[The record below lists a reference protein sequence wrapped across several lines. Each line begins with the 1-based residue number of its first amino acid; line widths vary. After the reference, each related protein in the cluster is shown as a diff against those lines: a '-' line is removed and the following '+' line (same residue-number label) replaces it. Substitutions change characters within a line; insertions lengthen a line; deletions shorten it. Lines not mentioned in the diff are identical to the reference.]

1 MGDDPARPAEAA
13 RERLAAA
20 LKAAM
25 KARDHPT
32 VAVARSL
39 LSALDNKSAVPL
51 SDHPT
56 PMFAA
61 SAEAPRH
68 DPTPAEISQVFA
80 TEAAEREAAAAD
92 YDRRGLPAEAAR
104 LRAEIAIIARLRS
117 DPSCGGG

>member
-1 MGDDPARPAEAA
+1 MTAEPARPAEAA
-13 RERLAAA
+13 RAGLAAA

-25 KARDHPT
+25 KARDQAT

-51 SDHPT
+51 VDRRA

-68 DPTPAEISQVFA
+68 DPTEAEIAQVFDA
-80 TEAAEREAAAAD
+80 EVAERAAAAAD
-92 YDRRGLPAEAAR
+92 YDRRGLSAEAAR
-104 LRAEIAIIARLRS
+104 LRAEIAIIAQLRS
-117 DPSCGGG
+117 DPPSGGG